1 MKLVLELPDKTM
13 CAFVNYIYCTSDGM
27 SMGVTQ
33 IDGDDL
39 LDGKKI
45 CKGAKGYEESHSEV

>member
-13 CAFVNYIYCTSDGM
+13 CVFANYIYVKNGEM
-27 SMGVTQ
+27 VMGSAQ

-45 CKGAKGYEESHSEV
+45 CKGAKGYEESRS